1 MLRSSFIRI
10 EKQLAALDLWLSDPE
25 FPHTYSVAPR
35 ADEITVV
42 YLDHN
47 DLFMGEPARK
57 TALLDDILEE
67 MSESGRETVKV
78 RSAAIDN
85 RKLLLESLAQF
96 TKQMALYAKV
106 IGIEQMPSENEQ
118 KMQSAVNAILGF
130 LDRHPDSD
138 IDYAVKT
145 VAEVKN
151 LDFETLRAKVIEVK
165 DSVH

>member
-1 MLRSSFIRI
+1 
-10 EKQLAALDLWLSDPE
+10 
-25 FPHTYSVAPR
+25 
-35 ADEITVV
+35 
-42 YLDHN
+42 
-47 DLFMGEPARK
+47 
-57 TALLDDILEE
+57 
-67 MSESGRETVKV
+67 V

-138 IDYAVKT
+138 IDYTVKT
-145 VAEVKN
+145 VADAKY
-151 LDFETLRAKVIEVK
+151 LDFETLRSKVIEARE
-165 DSVH
+165 SIH